1 MKDFRLDIKVIIIKE
16 IFSYFSDRKENIR
29 ILFFLGL
36 KK

>member
-16 IFSYFSDRKENIR
+16 ISSHFSDRKENTR
-29 ILFFLGL
+29 ILLLLGL